1 MLTMMMA
8 DFKSVLTTI
17 GYIVVA
23 LLTLMVMIMV
33 HEFGHYSVG
42 KLLKFKINEFSIGFG
57 PPLIKHKKKNG
68 EIFSV
73 RLIPLGGFCAFEGE
87 DADSTVEGAFNSQKP
102 WKRILVLLA
111 GVTFNFIS
119 AFAILTIAFS
129 IYGYTLPAV
138 SSFNQPVE
146 AGHEFTL
153 EEGDIIY
160 QINGKNVYT
169 LVDTNVAGLLQGLE
183 DGEVELTVIRN
194 YKADFLGKNIL
205 FRRGEKVKVTG
216 YLGEYYSQDAEG
228 NVTTYRGLGIM
239 TAYVSY
245 RPSFGR
251 AFVYGVM
258 FCVQIVVFLFQT
270 IGGMFTGLVAVK
282 GNIGGP
288 ITTIGI
294 IASSVSSGG
303 FRSIL
308 ILLGMMSANIAVMN
322 VLPLPALDGSR
333 VVFTLIE
340 WIRGKPIPRK
350 IEAIIHLVGLI
361 LLFGMTILFDILN
374 LGMIAKLF

>member
-1 MLTMMMA
+1 MTALLLA
-8 DFKSVLTTI
+8 DAKSVFTTI
-17 GYIVVA
+17 GYILVA
-23 LLTLMVMIMV
+23 LMTLMVMIVV

-57 PPLIKHKKKNG
+57 PPIFKHKKKNG
-68 EIFSV
+68 EIFAV

-87 DADSTVEGAFNSQKP
+87 DTDSTAEGAFNSHKP

-111 GVTFNFIS
+111 GVTFNFVS
-119 AFAILTIAFS
+119 AFVILTVAFS

-153 EEGDIIY
+153 QEGDIIY
-160 QINGKNVYT
+160 QINGKSVYT
-169 LVDTNVAGLLQGLE
+169 LVDSNVAGLLSGLE
-183 DGEVELTVIRN
+183 DGEVEMTVIRN
-194 YKADFLGKNIL
+194 YEADFLGKNIL

-216 YLGEYYSQDAEG
+216 YLGQYYSTDAEG
-228 NVTTYRGLGIM
+228 NVTTYRGIGIM
-239 TAYVSY
+239 TAFVSY
-245 RPSFGR
+245 RPSVGR
-251 AFVYGVM
+251 AFVYGVV

-288 ITTIGI
+288 ITTIGV
-294 IASSVSSGG
+294 IASSVSTGG

-308 ILLGMMSANIAVMN
+308 LLLGMMSANIAVMN

-333 VVFTLIE
+333 VVFTVIE

-350 IEAIIHLVGLI
+350 VEAIIHTVGLI

>member
-1 MLTMMMA
+1 MLALLMA
-8 DFKSVLTTI
+8 DAKSVFTTI
-17 GYIVVA
+17 GYIIVA
-23 LLTLMVMIMV
+23 LLTLMVMIVV

-68 EIFSV
+68 EIFSI

-87 DADSTVEGAFNSQKP
+87 DKDSTVEGAFNAQKP

-119 AFAILTIAFS
+119 AFLILTVAFC

-138 SSFNQPVE
+138 AKFNAPVE
-146 AGHEFTL
+146 EGVKFTL

-169 LVDTNVAGLLQGLE
+169 LVDSNVAGIVKDLD
-183 DGEVELTVIRN
+183 DGPVEMTVLRN
-194 YKADFLGKNIL
+194 VKPQFVGKGVV
-205 FRRGEKVKVTG
+205 FSKGEKVKVTG
-216 YLGEYYSQDAEG
+216 YLGQYYSTDADG
-228 NVTTYRGLGIM
+228 NVTTYRGIGIM
-239 TAYVSY
+239 TSYVSY
-245 RPSFGR
+245 RAGFWQSF
-251 AFVYGVM
+251 AYGVV
-258 FCVQIVVFLFQT
+258 FCVQVVVFLFQT

-282 GNIGGP
+282 GNLGGP
-288 ITTIGI
+288 ITTVGI
-294 IASSVSSGG
+294 IASSVATGG

-308 ILLGMMSANIAVMN
+308 VLLGMMSANIAIMN

-333 VVFTLIE
+333 VVFTVIE

-350 IEAIIHLVGLI
+350 VEAIIHFVGLI
-361 LLFGMTILFDILN
+361 LLFGATILFDILN